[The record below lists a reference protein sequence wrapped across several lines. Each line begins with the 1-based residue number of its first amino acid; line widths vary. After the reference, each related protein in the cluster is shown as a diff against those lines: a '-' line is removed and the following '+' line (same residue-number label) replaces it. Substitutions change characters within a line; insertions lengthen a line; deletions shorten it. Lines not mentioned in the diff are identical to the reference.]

1 MDCIHGILEGAA
13 FTVNVGDASDSLVVV
28 GFAVSVA
35 VVVDTDDDDDS
46 AQAAV
51 FDRDCLPSLAVACTE
66 VAQAV
71 TIASLDAADNV
82 FMIESL
88 FQAVASSGESVALN

>member
-1 MDCIHGILEGAA
+1 
-13 FTVNVGDASDSLVVV
+13 
-28 GFAVSVA
+28 
-35 VVVDTDDDDDS
+35 
-46 AQAAV
+46 
-51 FDRDCLPSLAVACTE
+51 VACTE

>member
-35 VVVDTDDDDDS
+35 VVVDNDDDDS

>member
-35 VVVDTDDDDDS
+35 VVDDDDDDS